1 MRSLGRL
8 LAGSRARSNPEQPAA
23 APAAAETNGGPIDG
37 IPPWAVS
44 SVMAFLGPFV
54 SNQGLEARSYYGA
67 SHGDAGRDFLLEVER
82 NVRIPLDW
90 RHGRPS
96 ADRSLAVIIHKD
108 NDKFV
113 QVLDYAIRNIRLG
126 YDAFEIEQAA
136 QALDRVLTEGGS
148 VWAVAGDPRQGYR
161 LRRRVT
167 EAGDDLA
174 HQLQSGTGD
183 AASELRTAYDK
194 AYGRDPEPGAAYRHA
209 VMAVEAAA
217 IPVVSPNNSTAT
229 LGTVISDIRNKPAN
243 FSAVFTRDARRV
255 GPSGDDLSP
264 VEVVL
269 AQLDLLWA
277 NHTDRHPPLTA
288 ITQEQA
294 EWAVHMAALLVQ
306 MFRVDWVR

>member
-8 LAGSRARSNPEQPAA
+8 LAGSRARSSPGEPD
-23 APAAAETNGGPIDG
+23 APDAVERNGGPIEG
-37 IPPWAVS
+37 IPPWCVS

-54 SNQGLEARSYYGA
+54 ANQGVVHRSYYGG
-67 SHGDAGRDFLLEVER
+67 SSPGDTRRDFLLEVER

-90 RHGRPS
+90 SNGRVS
-96 ADRSLAVIIHKD
+96 ADRSLAVIIHRD
-108 NDKFV
+108 NAKFV
-113 QVLDYAIRNIRLG
+113 EVLDYALKNIELG
-126 YDAFEIEQAA
+126 YTGFEISEAA
-136 QALDRVLTEGGS
+136 EALDRALTEAGS
-148 VWAVAGDPRQGYR
+148 VWTVAGDAAQGFR

-167 EAGDDLA
+167 EAGDALA
-174 HQLQSGTGD
+174 HQPQTGTGD
-183 AASELRTAYDK
+183 AANELRTAWDK
-194 AYGRDPEPGAAYRHA
+194 AYGRNPEPGAAYRHA

-217 IPVVSPNNSTAT
+217 IPVVSPNNPTAT
-229 LGTVISDIRNKPAN
+229 LGTVISDIRNKPAK
-243 FSAVFTRDARRV
+243 FSALIGRDARRV

-294 EWAVHMAALLVQ
+294 EWAVHTAALLVQ
-306 MFRVDWVR
+306 TFRAGWIR